1 MSKLRTLLRTTSLCI
16 RFVNNSKTSF
26 LERITGALSI
36 SEINNVLLR
45 LDKITQLIY
54 FPIDLKFVSKKQTI
68 RHSPLLKLMP
78 FLDDNGIIHVE
89 GRLQNSDFNYSL
101 KRSIILAKPN
111 PLLIIWDANKNSLH
125 GGVTLTMS
133 IVNRKFWIVSGAQ
146 LAKTIIRK
154 CLQCFKYSAKSSQ
167 QITGNLPLVRL
178 NVTRPFKHS
187 GVDYAGPINIKS
199 STLSSTVITKGYV
212 CVYGYESYSP
222 RSGFRT

>member
-1 MSKLRTLLRTTSLCI
+1 MLRTTSLCI

-78 FLDDNGIIHVE
+78 FLDDNGIIRVE

-133 IVNRKFWIVSGAQ
+133 IVNRKFWFVSG
-146 LAKTIIRK
+146 T
-154 CLQCFKYSAKSSQ
+154 
-167 QITGNLPLVRL
+167 
-178 NVTRPFKHS
+178 
-187 GVDYAGPINIKS
+187 
-199 STLSSTVITKGYV
+199 
-212 CVYGYESYSP
+212 
-222 RSGFRT
+222 